1 MRLHLKESDKYDWI
15 RNFYSKVS
23 PEAKQKVSKFYSS
36 LLDVIEMYDEEIDTT
51 YALATILGQLED
63 LAKDYNTS
71 IEQLLNI
78 KHELDDWSNSTDS
91 DEEDLDESAEDL
103 TKDLQSSVVTL
114 GDGISLIDKESKI
127 RPKLEALFNSLLL
140 ILKKNNLINNKVYYN
155 YLFEDEEFN
164 SKWVKHHLQ
173 NIGDDKIL
181 TAVSKISSFIPED
194 TPNKSDI
201 DFILNRIETILKDER
216 GE

>member
-1 MRLHLKESDKYDWI
+1 MRLQLKESDKYEWI

-91 DEEDLDESAEDL
+91 YEDELNESADDL
-103 TKDLQSSVVTL
+103 TKDLHSCVVTL
-114 GDGISLIDKESKI
+114 GDGISLIDINSPI
-127 RPKLEALFNSLLL
+127 RPKLEALYNSLLL
-140 ILKKNNLINNKVYYN
+140 ILKKNDLIDDHTFR
-155 YLFEDEEFN
+155 LFEDEDFN
-164 SKWVKHHLQ
+164 SKWVKYHLT
-173 NIGDDKIL
+173 NISNDKID
-181 TAVSKISSFIPED
+181 TALNKLNLFIPED

-201 DFILNRIETILKDER
+201 DFILNRIKEILNTKE